1 MSSAYSFLE
10 CKLINVGGTIGLE
23 NRHFAI
29 LSIIIDSGKDH
40 QQMLRL
46 LGERLLGNRIFTY
59 SQVVTLLRNSYNGKM
74 CLYNGRTL
82 QSLPLAK
89 GSNFM
94 PPVVG
99 SQLGCKTDMCPP
111 WEARTSTQYHPWVL
125 LPNMFHFTIT
135 VKKPPNR
142 PRMWAIL
149 HHTRSGFLR

>member
-59 SQVVTLLRNSYNGKM
+59 SQVVTLSYVTVTMGKCVFTMAGPCSHCLWPRDQTSCLRLWVPNWDVRQT
-74 CLYNGRTL
+74 CAPHGRQEQVRNTTRGYSC
-82 QSLPLAK
+82 QTC
-89 GSNFM
+89 FI
-94 PPVVG
+94 
-99 SQLGCKTDMCPP
+99 
-111 WEARTSTQYHPWVL
+111 L
-125 LPNMFHFTIT
+125 L
-135 VKKPPNR
+135 
-142 PRMWAIL
+142 
-149 HHTRSGFLR
+149 